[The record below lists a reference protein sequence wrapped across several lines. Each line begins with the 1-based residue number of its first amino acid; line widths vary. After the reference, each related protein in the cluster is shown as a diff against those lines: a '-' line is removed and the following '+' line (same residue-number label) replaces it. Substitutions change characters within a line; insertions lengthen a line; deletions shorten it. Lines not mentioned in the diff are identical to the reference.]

1 MTPRVFSFYN
11 TLIAGHFKQGNLQ
24 EAFRLLDELLDR
36 GLVPDEF
43 TYDILVNGKAKAVN
57 TLAEVS

>member
-1 MTPRVFSFYN
+1 MTPRAFSFYN

-24 EAFRLLDELLDR
+24 EAFRLLDEMLDR
-36 GLVPDEF
+36 GLVPDEI
-43 TYDILVNGKAKAVN
+43 TYDILINGKAKAVN

>member
-1 MTPRVFSFYN
+1 M
-11 TLIAGHFKQGNLQ
+11 IARHFKEGTLQ
-24 EAFRLLDELLDR
+24 EAFRLLDEMLDR
-36 GLVPDEF
+36 GLVPNEI